1 MRARCSCSSSQQG
14 LVIGFGAINA
24 GELPA
29 AVRLL
34 SDCSARSREPVRRR
48 VRLPLRF
55 GPLRRAVPPPLRR
68 ECVASAVAE

>member
-29 AVRLL
+29 ALCVL
-34 SDCSARSREPVRRR
+34 SDVLAMRS
-48 VRLPLRF
+48 
-55 GPLRRAVPPPLRR
+55 
-68 ECVASAVAE
+68 

>member
-34 SDCSARSREPVRRR
+34 SDVLGAQS
-48 VRLPLRF
+48 
-55 GPLRRAVPPPLRR
+55 
-68 ECVASAVAE
+68 

>member
-1 MRARCSCSSSQQG
+1 MTRSPMRARCSCSSSQQG

-34 SDCSARSREPVRRR
+34 SDVLGAQS
-48 VRLPLRF
+48 
-55 GPLRRAVPPPLRR
+55 
-68 ECVASAVAE
+68 